1 MAETEQSLTISSSD
15 IASLFNR
22 SINSVREDMRDNPY
36 ILEALKVLKVEG
48 YRSAIG
54 CVWNAVVDDLRNK
67 IIARSL
73 ELFNKSISL
82 RKEIKTYEDFQ
93 EYVND
98 DELLEGAYK
107 IGVIS
112 WEAKKVL
119 KHAKETRH
127 IFDGHPKSSDPSVFK
142 VLAML
147 DDCARYVLG
156 VEVPSQIINLD
167 DYIKMMSETG
177 FDRNVVSIETALS
190 DLPEIYKE
198 QLANRLFSAY
208 VRSDASSTLKSNIA
222 FVVPI
227 LWKGLKKE
235 LKIQISRRVDQEIG
249 RGDKIVTDSAFEFIR
264 LVESDRYLSITARR
278 YKTQPLIQCLSENKY
293 NFAVENNCIANLRPY
308 ASFIPDDLLEPY
320 ISAITL
326 TYVGTIGRSPRYD
339 RTDWYA
345 DIAATMIPSMVEQF
359 DDKMAG
365 IFVEFV
371 KSSEALFRKIHDP
384 SKLRRLRKLANII
397 AERISSAFPERDF
410 LEILIDEEKE
420 EELFK
425 ILRLR

>member
-1 MAETEQSLTISSSD
+1 
-15 IASLFNR
+15 
-22 SINSVREDMRDNPY
+22 
-36 ILEALKVLKVEG
+36 
-48 YRSAIG
+48 
-54 CVWNAVVDDLRNK
+54 
-67 IIARSL
+67 
-73 ELFNKSISL
+73 
-82 RKEIKTYEDFQ
+82 
-93 EYVND
+93 
-98 DELLEGAYK
+98 
-107 IGVIS
+107 
-112 WEAKKVL
+112 
-119 KHAKETRH
+119 
-127 IFDGHPKSSDPSVFK
+127 
-142 VLAML
+142 
-147 DDCARYVLG
+147 
-156 VEVPSQIINLD
+156 
-167 DYIKMMSETG
+167 
-177 FDRNVVSIETALS
+177 
-190 DLPEIYKE
+190 
-198 QLANRLFSAY
+198 
-208 VRSDASSTLKSNIA
+208 
-222 FVVPI
+222 
-227 LWKGLKKE
+227 
-235 LKIQISRRVDQEIG
+235 VDQEIG

-278 YKTQPLIQCLSENKY
+278 YKTQPLIHCLSENKY

-320 ISAITL
+320 ISAIAL

-420 EELFK
+420 KGTLFAK
-425 ILRLR
+425 EKKTRKK